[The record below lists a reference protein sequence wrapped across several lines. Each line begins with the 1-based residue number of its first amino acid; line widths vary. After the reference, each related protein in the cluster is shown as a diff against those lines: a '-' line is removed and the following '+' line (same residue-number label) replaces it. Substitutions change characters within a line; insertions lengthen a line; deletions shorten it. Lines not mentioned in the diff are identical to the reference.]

1 MKYDLFDL
9 PMIISKEIIFV
20 GGLQVEQ
27 FQEITLKKSG
37 FDRIPT
43 CASQILT
50 GHCYQLRYHKLGA
63 RHIWRIHLPM
73 AQMVLKLKNFTDMN
87 LTFRFNFFFTDSN
100 HS

>member
-1 MKYDLFDL
+1 
-9 PMIISKEIIFV
+9 MIISKEIIFV

-50 GHCYQLRYHKLGA
+50 RHCYQLRYVWEQG
-63 RHIWRIHLPM
+63 IFGGFIFPM
-73 AQMVLKLKNFTDMN
+73 AQMVLKLKNFTDTN
-87 LTFRFNFFFTDSN
+87 LTFRFNFFFYRFKSFLKTALLFAI
-100 HS
+100 